1 MRATLDTNVFVSALN
16 FGGVPAA
23 LLDLHT
29 DEMFTLCSSPA
40 IIAELTR
47 VLTGRFEWLEE
58 DIDGTLTPIFSRAN
72 IVDPT
77 FNVTASP
84 DPNDNHILECALES
98 KSDVIVTGDQAL
110 LGLGSFEGIPLVT
123 PRDFLEQ
130 LLRMK

>member
-29 DEMFTLCSSPA
+29 DEMFILCVSPA

-47 VLTGRFEWLEE
+47 ILAGRFEWAQE
-58 DIDGTLTPIFSRAN
+58 DIEASLTPIFSRAD
-72 IVDPT
+72 IVDPKIA
-77 FNVTASP
+77 VTASP

-98 KSDVIVTGDQAL
+98 KSYVIVTGDQAL
-110 LGLGSFEGIPLVT
+110 LMYVDGEGRSLTDSTAPVY
-123 PRDFLEQ
+123 F
-130 LLRMK
+130 K